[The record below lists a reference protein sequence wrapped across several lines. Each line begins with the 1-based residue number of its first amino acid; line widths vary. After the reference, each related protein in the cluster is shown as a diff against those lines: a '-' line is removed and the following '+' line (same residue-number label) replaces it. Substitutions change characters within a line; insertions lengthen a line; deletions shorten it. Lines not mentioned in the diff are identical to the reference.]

1 MRSLPKLGT
10 FGAEMAPSS
19 ARGRPRFVPPPL
31 AAVKS
36 ALLPQVGRLYAAD
49 MATREDL
56 RRIALSLPETATDND
71 GFSYGVAGKAIV
83 WTWLERVHP
92 KKARVPN
99 PVVIAVRVSDES
111 EKELLIDMDPTVFF
125 TEPHYH
131 GYPAILVRL
140 TEIDVVML
148 ETLVRTAWRLRAPK
162 ALRSALDQPDS

>member
-1 MRSLPKLGT
+1 M
-10 FGAEMAPSS
+10 
-19 ARGRPRFVPPPL
+19 PPPL
-31 AAVKS
+31 AAVQS
-36 ALLPQVGRLYAAD
+36 ALLPQAGRLYAAD

-71 GFSYGVAGKAIV
+71 GFSYAVAGKAIV

-99 PVVIAVRVSDES
+99 PDVIAVRVADES

-140 TEIDVVML
+140 AAIDVAML
-148 ETLVRTAWRLRAPK
+148 ETMVTNGWRLRAPK
-162 ALRSALDQPDS
+162 AVLKTQPASPER

>member
-1 MRSLPKLGT
+1 
-10 FGAEMAPSS
+10 
-19 ARGRPRFVPPPL
+19 
-31 AAVKS
+31 
-36 ALLPQVGRLYAAD
+36 

-99 PVVIAVRVSDES
+99 PDVIAVRVAEES
-111 EKELLIDMDPTVFF
+111 EKELLIEMDPTVFF
-125 TEPHYH
+125 TELHYH

-140 TEIDVVML
+140 AAIDVAML
-148 ETLVRTAWRLRAPK
+148 ETMVTNAWRLRAPK
-162 ALRSALDQPDS
+162 ALLKSQEASPDR

>member
-1 MRSLPKLGT
+1 
-10 FGAEMAPSS
+10 MAPSS

-31 AAVKS
+31 AAVQF

-71 GFSYGVAGKAIV
+71 GFSYGVAGTAIV
-83 WTWLERVHP
+83 WTWLERAHP

-99 PVVIAVRVSDES
+99 PDVIAVRVADES

-140 TEIDVVML
+140 AAIDVAML
-148 ETLVRTAWRLRAPK
+148 ETMVTNAWRLRAPK
-162 ALRSALDQPDS
+162 AVLRTQPASPER